1 MGSCASRPK
10 QANAEYVPREK
21 PTSSKNAIPKSARG
35 DPTVKNKAKSSDKQT
50 SKNEH
55 KEEPL
60 LVDLS
65 DPKLDGNAP
74 SSSTDKDKST
84 ITELASEIGVSN
96 PDASKDQMKASNDPI
111 KAPEVIPVEEKA
123 GVENEVAKNEP
134 KEEPLLVDLSDPKLD
149 GNAPSASTDKDKSTI
164 TELVSEI
171 GVSNP
176 AASPDQRKA
185 SDDPIKSPEV
195 IPVEGKAGVENEVAK
210 NEPKEE
216 PLLVDLSDPKL
227 DGNAS
232 SASTD
237 KDKSTI
243 TELVS
248 KIGVSNPDASQDQ
261 RKSSDDPIKA
271 PEVIPVEKAGVD
283 NEVAKNERKEE
294 PLPVDL
300 SDPKLEGNAPST
312 STDKDKSTITEL
324 VSLIGGLNPDASQD
338 QRKPSDD
345 PIKAPE
351 GIPVEEKAEVENKS
365 ADQAKITVQP
375 KDPQKTGDTAPKD
388 AETEPKMQKSDVK
401 GEGVSLNSD
410 ALEKTNAETFSTSQ

>member
-1 MGSCASRPK
+1 M
-10 QANAEYVPREK
+10 
-21 PTSSKNAIPKSARG
+21 
-35 DPTVKNKAKSSDKQT
+35 
-50 SKNEH
+50 
-55 KEEPL
+55 
-60 LVDLS
+60 DLS

-149 GNAPSASTDKDKSTI
+149 GNATSA
-164 TELVSEI
+164 
-171 GVSNP
+171 
-176 AASPDQRKA
+176 
-185 SDDPIKSPEV
+185 
-195 IPVEGKAGVENEVAK
+195 
-210 NEPKEE
+210 
-216 PLLVDLSDPKL
+216 
-227 DGNAS
+227 
-232 SASTD
+232 
-237 KDKSTI
+237 
-243 TELVS
+243 
-248 KIGVSNPDASQDQ
+248 
-261 RKSSDDPIKA
+261 
-271 PEVIPVEKAGVD
+271 
-283 NEVAKNERKEE
+283 
-294 PLPVDL
+294 
-300 SDPKLEGNAPST
+300 

-388 AETEPKMQKSDVK
+388 AETEPKMQKSDVT